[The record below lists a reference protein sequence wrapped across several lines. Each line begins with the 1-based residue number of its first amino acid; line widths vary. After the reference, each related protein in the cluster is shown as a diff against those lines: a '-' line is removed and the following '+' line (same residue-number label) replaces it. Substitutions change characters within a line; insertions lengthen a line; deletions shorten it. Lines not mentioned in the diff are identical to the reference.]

1 MREDSGSDCD
11 VFLQT
16 SIPIGKYALDVHP
29 GEIFLVRELIK
40 STPQE
45 FYNG

>member
-1 MREDSGSDCD
+1 MGEASGTGCD

-16 SIPIGKYALDVHP
+16 SIPIGKYALDVHR

-40 STPQE
+40 STLQE
-45 FYNG
+45 FYDG